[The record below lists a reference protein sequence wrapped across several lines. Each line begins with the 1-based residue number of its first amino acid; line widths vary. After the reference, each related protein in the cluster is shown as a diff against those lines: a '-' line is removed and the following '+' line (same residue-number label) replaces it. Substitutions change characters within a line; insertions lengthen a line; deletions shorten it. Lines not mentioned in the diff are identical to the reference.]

1 MEEKK
6 IRIIFRRGSLGLK
19 IVIAAMLVLSIAV
32 LLSIW
37 LLKQDTQSEYDALRQ
52 SAVKLEQENQRLE
65 DKISDLGTV
74 KSTVQIA
81 MEQLGLVMPDTIII
95 GVVTAI
101 ICTGGCIAGRRLGH
115 RICHNRF
122 EMLGGLVLI
131 GLALKALIFG

>member
-37 LLKQDTQSEYDALRQ
+37 LLKQDAQSEYDALRQ

-95 GVVTAI
+95 EA
-101 ICTGGCIAGRRLGH
+101 
-115 RICHNRF
+115 
-122 EMLGGLVLI
+122 EQ
-131 GLALKALIFG
+131 